1 MAMPELDVLNEMRE
15 LTPVELFGEWL
26 PQLMDDI
33 MPAIAPAFAWLL
45 ENIEVAI
52 SIKLD
57 DHGWTIKLSESGLE
71 VEEGLKEDAL
81 VTMVVSEKDFM
92 GILRGERKMAMM
104 PPGEEPVDVTTFPE
118 MVRQN
123 IEILKGIEAV
133 LLLKLEDPEKGDLVA
148 TVKFAG
154 PMKEQP
160 DIEVVVAQDV
170 LEDMA
175 SGALDPAAAFILQG
189 KVQVEG
195 DVNLLMKLA
204 MMMM

>member
-1 MAMPELDVLNEMRE
+1 MALPELDVLNEMRE

-26 PQLMDDI
+26 PQLMADI

-45 ENIEVAI
+45 EDLEVAI

-57 DHGWTIKLSESGLE
+57 DHEWTIKLSESGLE
-71 VEEGLKEDAL
+71 IDEGLREDAL

-92 GILRGERKMAMM
+92 GILRGERKMAML
-104 PPGEEPVDVTTFPE
+104 PPGDEPIDITTFPE
-118 MVRQN
+118 MVREYVEA
-123 IEILKGIEAV
+123 IKGIEAV
-133 LLLKLEDPEKGDLVA
+133 LKLKVEDFEQGDLVA

-154 PMKEQP
+154 PMKDEP
-160 DIEVVVAQDV
+160 DVEVIVDQDV
-170 LEDMA
+170 LDDMA
-175 SGALDPAAAFILQG
+175 LGALDPAQAFLLSNVI
-189 KVQVEG
+189 QVEG

>member
-1 MAMPELDVLNEMRE
+1 MAMPELDVLNEIRE
-15 LTPVELFGEWL
+15 LTPAELFGEWL
-26 PQLMDDI
+26 PQLMDDL

-45 ENIEVAI
+45 EGLEVAV

-57 DHGWTIKLSESGLE
+57 GREWTIRMSQSGLA
-71 VEEGLKEDAL
+71 VEEGLREDAL
-81 VTMVVSEKDFM
+81 VTMVVSEKDFT

-118 MVRQN
+118 TIREN
-123 IEILKGIEAV
+123 IEILRGIEAV

-154 PMKEQP
+154 PMKEEP

-195 DVNLLMKLA
+195 DINLLMKLA

>member
-45 ENIEVAI
+45 EDIEVAI

-71 VEEGLKEDAL
+71 VEERLKEDAL

-104 PPGEEPVDVTTFPE
+104 PPGEEPVDITTFPE
-118 MVRQN
+118 MVKEN
-123 IEILKGIEAV
+123 VEILKGIEAV